1 MRVSPGVG
9 NGPDSGNDNAMRN
22 AATLLALL
30 MIFSSASLRAAGG
43 ARGQHLTV
51 SPTPSGEVL
60 NEPLSPAS
68 LKMPASRIFLRVV
81 QARLFHNGDWTLS
94 GSSRTPLTIG
104 RTLAALH
111 PTFVTGLLRAPDR
124 GGLSER
130 EVEGY
135 SAIRS
140 AVLGSNKGCR
150 FDVVVNAGVEQSAEQ
165 FVRRL
170 RELGVRLHPDA
181 WTFYVAPED
190 VSINPG
196 VFAEGTAAAHAQGMM
211 VGYDGPLSLIPQGID
226 YLVVRAW
233 DLHVNRRQLDQL
245 RESHRIPILVE
256 LPTSFG
262 NRNYPEVSRYL
273 EEMDS
278 SGRSSVLSGLAE
290 NQGAWGYRFA
300 YPVFYPIGEDR
311 RAFDAT
317 GDNILMVTIRALLA
331 RFN

>member
-1 MRVSPGVG
+1 M
-9 NGPDSGNDNAMRN
+9 
-22 AATLLALL
+22 
-30 MIFSSASLRAAGG
+30 
-43 ARGQHLTV
+43 
-51 SPTPSGEVL
+51 
-60 NEPLSPAS
+60 
-68 LKMPASRIFLRVV
+68 
-81 QARLFHNGDWTLS
+81 
-94 GSSRTPLTIG
+94 
-104 RTLAALH
+104 
-111 PTFVTGLLRAPDR
+111 
-124 GGLSER
+124 
-130 EVEGY
+130 
-135 SAIRS
+135 
-140 AVLGSNKGCR
+140 
-150 FDVVVNAGVEQSAEQ
+150 VVNAGVEQSAEQ

-196 VFAEGTAAAHAQGMM
+196 VFAEGISAAHAQGMM

-245 RESHRIPILVE
+245 RESHRIPVLVE

-300 YPVFYPIGEDR
+300 YPVFYPVGEDH